1 MKVVLLLIILF
12 NLIVC
17 AQVVTVHEKNT
28 NQPLELV
35 AIYNSDPNRSV
46 LTNSNGQA
54 DISRIDKNE
63 PIVFSLIGYEKV
75 ELNYAQI
82 EKDNF
87 TVVLTQTLVTLGN
100 VVVSSNR
107 WEENKSE
114 VPNTIQTIT
123 PREVDFQ
130 NPQTT
135 ADMLSMSGNV
145 FVQKSQLGGGSPM
158 IRGFA
163 TNRIL
168 IAVDGVRMNTA
179 IFRSG
184 NLQNVI
190 SLDANSLSY
199 TEVIFG
205 PGSIIYGSD
214 AIGGVMNFHT
224 LSPRLSLSDEVA
236 FNAGAMARF
245 SSADLE
251 KTGHVHFNI
260 GLKNWAFLTSVTY
273 TDFNNLVMGSHGPDE
288 YLRPT
293 YQTRINNQDSVVNN
307 PNPKEQVECGYDQI
321 NVMQKILFSPE
332 AEWDF
337 EYAFHYSTTSDYS
350 RYDRL
355 IQPSGNTLRYA
366 EWYYGPQEWMMNF
379 LSATNYSKTS
389 LYNLSKLI
397 VAYQFFKESRHDR
410 RLNRNDK
417 TNTEEKVG
425 AFSLNLDMIKDI
437 NEKSNLYY
445 GVEVILNNINSSA
458 YVENIATGETTPDAT
473 RYPDGSNWNSYG
485 IYLTYKYKFNP
496 QYILQA
502 GLRYNYVTLSADF
515 DTTFYPFPFTTAEQ
529 QNGALTGDIGLVWH
543 PAYDWQVN
551 LNLCS
556 GFRSPNIDDMG
567 KVFDSEPGS
576 VVIPNPDIEPEY
588 AYNAELSLTKRFGN
602 AAELYVTGFY
612 TYLDNALVRRDYT
625 LNGMDSIYYQGDL
638 SRVQAIQNAA
648 FATVWG
654 IEAGFDVNFA
664 KYFDLISTFNYQKGE
679 EELDNGDKAPLRH
692 AAPWFGKTEF
702 VFTMNRFEANL
713 NAVYNGEI
721 KYDDLAPSEQEKTY
735 IYALDADGNPYQPF
749 WYTLNLKLSYQLLDN
764 FEVYLGLEN
773 ITDQRYRP
781 YSSGIS
787 AAGLNFISSVRVNI

>member
-1 MKVVLLLIILF
+1 MKIVLLLIFLL
-12 NLIVC
+12 NVIVC
-17 AQVVTVHEKNT
+17 AQVVTVKGKNT

-46 LTNSNGQA
+46 LTNTHGQA
-54 DISRIDKNE
+54 DISRIDKTK
-63 PIVFSLIGYEKV
+63 PIMFSLIGYEKT
-75 ELNYAQI
+75 ELTYPQI
-82 EKDNF
+82 EKSNF
-87 TVVLTQTLVTLGN
+87 TILLTQTLVTLGN
-100 VVVSSNR
+100 AVVSSNR
-107 WEENKSE
+107 WEENKSD

-123 PREVDFQ
+123 PRDVDFQ

-168 IAVDGVRMNTA
+168 MAVDGVRMNTA

-205 PGSIIYGSD
+205 PGSFIYGSD

-224 LSPRLSLSDEVA
+224 MSPRFSLSDEVA
-236 FNAGAMARF
+236 FNAGALARF

-251 KTGHVHFNI
+251 KTGHLNFNI
-260 GLKNWAFLTSVTY
+260 GLKNWGFLTSVTY
-273 TDFNNLVMGSHGPDE
+273 SDFDNLVMGSDGPDD

-293 YQTRINNQDSVVNN
+293 FQTRINNQDIIVNN
-307 PNPKEQVECGYDQI
+307 PHPKEQVECGYDQI

-332 AEWDF
+332 TEWDF
-337 EYAFHYSTTSDYS
+337 EYAFQYSTTSDYS

-355 IQPSGNTLRYA
+355 IRPRGNTLRYA
-366 EWYYGPQEWMMNF
+366 EWYYGPQKWIMNY
-379 LSATNYSKTS
+379 LNVTNYSKNS
-389 LYNLSKLI
+389 IYDLSKLT
-397 VAYQFFKESRHDR
+397 VAYQNLEES
-410 RLNRNDK
+410 RLNRDLNSNYK
-417 TNTEEKVG
+417 TNNKEKVD

-437 NEKSNLYY
+437 NVKSNLYY
-445 GVEVILNNINSSA
+445 GVEVVLNNVHSSG
-458 YVENIATGETTPDAT
+458 YIEDIVTGETTPGT
-473 RYPDGSNWNSYG
+473 SRYPDDSKWNSYG
-485 IYLTYKYKFNP
+485 VYLTYKYKFNS
-496 QYILQA
+496 QYVLQA
-502 GLRYNYVTLSADF
+502 GLRYNYVTLDADF
-515 DTTFYPFPFTTAEQ
+515 DTTFYPFPFTTAQLE
-529 QNGALTGDIGLVWH
+529 NGALTGDVGLVWH
-543 PAYDWQVN
+543 PTFDWQIN

-556 GFRSPNIDDMG
+556 GFRSPNIDDLG
-567 KVFDSEPGS
+567 KVFDSEPGA
-576 VVIPNPDIEPEY
+576 VVVPNPDIEPEY
-588 AYNAELSLTKRFGN
+588 AYNAELSLTKIFEN
-602 AAELYVTGFY
+602 VVELYFTGFY

-625 LNGMDSIYYQGDL
+625 LNGLDSIIYNGDM
-638 SRVQAIQNAA
+638 SKVQAIQNAA

-654 IEAGFDVNFA
+654 FEVGFDLNFA
-664 KYFDLISTFNYQKGE
+664 EYFNLFSNFNYQKGE

-702 VFTMNRFEANL
+702 VFAMNRFEANL
-713 NAVYNGEI
+713 YAVYNGEI
-721 KYDDLAPSEQEKTY
+721 NYEDLAPSEQEKDY
-735 IYALDADGNPYQPF
+735 IYAKDANGNPYQPF
-749 WYTLNLKLSYQLLDN
+749 WYTLNLKLSYQLLDY
-764 FEVYLGLEN
+764 FEVYLGVEN

-787 AAGLNFISSVRVNI
+787 AAGLNFISSIRVNI

>member
-1 MKVVLLLIILF
+1 MKIVLLLAFLL
-12 NLIVC
+12 NMIVC
-17 AQVVTVHEKNT
+17 AQVVTVKEKNT

-46 LTNSNGQA
+46 LTNNNGQA
-54 DISRIDKNE
+54 DISRIEKE
-63 PIVFSLIGYEKV
+63 KPIMFSLIGYEKV
-75 ELNYAQI
+75 KLNYSQI

-87 TVVLTQTLVTLGN
+87 IVSLTQTLVTLGN
-100 VVVSSNR
+100 VVVSANR
-107 WEENKSE
+107 WEENKSDI
-114 VPNTIQTIT
+114 PNTIQTIT
-123 PREVDFQ
+123 PRDVDFQ

-135 ADMLSMSGNV
+135 ADMLSMSGNI

-158 IRGFA
+158 IRGFS
-163 TNRIL
+163 TNRVL

-224 LSPRLSLSDEVA
+224 LSPRLSLGDKVA
-236 FNAGAMARF
+236 IDGGAMVRF

-251 KTGHVHFNI
+251 KVGHVHFNI
-260 GLKNWAFLTSVTY
+260 GLKNWGFLTSVTY
-273 TDFNNLVMGSHGPDE
+273 SDFDNLVMGSNGPDD

-293 YQTRINNQDSVVNN
+293 YQTRINNKDTVVNN
-307 PNPKEQVECGYDQI
+307 PDPKEQVVCGYDQI
-321 NVMQKILFSPE
+321 NVMQKILFSLE

-337 EYAFHYSTTSDYS
+337 QYAFNYSTTSDYS

-355 IQPSGNTLRYA
+355 LQPRGNTLRYA
-366 EWYYGPQEWMMNF
+366 EWYYGPQEWMMNY
-379 LSATNYSKTS
+379 LSATNYSKNS
-389 LYNLSKLI
+389 IYDLSKLI

-410 RLNRNDK
+410 ALNSNEK
-417 TNTEEKVG
+417 TNTTETVD

-445 GVEVILNNINSSA
+445 GAEVVLNNIGSTGDI
-458 YVENIATGETTPDAT
+458 ENIETGETNTGPS

-502 GLRYNYVTLSADF
+502 GLRYNYVTLEAEF

-529 QNGALTGDIGLVWH
+529 KNGALTGDIGLVWH
-543 PAYDWQVN
+543 PTYDWQIN

-556 GFRSPNIDDMG
+556 GFRAPNIDDMG
-567 KVFDSEPGS
+567 KVFESEPGS
-576 VVIPNPDIEPEY
+576 VVVPNPDTEPEY
-588 AYNAELSLTKRFGN
+588 AYNAELSLTKTFDN
-602 AAELYVTGFY
+602 VAELYVTGFY
-612 TYLDNALVRRDYT
+612 TYLDNALVRRDFT
-625 LNGMDSIYYQGDL
+625 LNGMDSIMYEGEMSKL
-638 SRVQAIQNAA
+638 QAIQNAA

-654 IEAGFDVNFA
+654 VEVGFDLNFA
-664 KYFDLISTFNYQKGE
+664 KYFNLISTFNYQKGE

-702 VFTMNRFEANL
+702 VFAMNRFEANL
-713 NAVYNGEI
+713 YAVYNGEI
-721 KYDDLAPSEQEKTY
+721 PYDDLAPSEQDKTY
-735 IYALDADGNPYQPF
+735 IYAKDSNGNPYQPS

-764 FEVYLGLEN
+764 FEVYLGVEN

-781 YSSGIS
+781 YSSGIT
-787 AAGLNFISSVRVNI
+787 AAGLNFISSIRVNI